1 MSVVQKIISILIL
14 CSGVFYFFYIF
25 YRAFRSKESFLE
37 ERGKLA
43 ALSPGEFLIYFIGS
57 TGISDFL
64 MNTLMIKRF
73 KLTEDEKLPGT
84 LVACCLVPCSIFAYS
99 FISRGESVDMRGL
112 ICCAAAVALGS
123 FLGSRLL
130 SKIDGKKIKT
140 FMTVALIFSFIAL
153 IVKMI
158 VTSGATGTATALV
171 GPRLVI
177 AVVLCF
183 ITGLINM
190 FGIPMKP
197 TWTALFLILGLSPIS
212 ALTMVQSVGY
222 FGPMSGGFNILKMG
236 KYHQKTALCAAFFGT
251 LGALMGVTLALTIS
265 AGVLNIILLIVMAL
279 AIVSMIF
286 S

>member
-1 MSVVQKIISILIL
+1 MTIQKIITIPILI
-14 CSGVFYFFYIF
+14 SGVFYFCFIL
-25 YRAFRSKESFLE
+25 YRALKDKDAFRSEKGS
-37 ERGKLA
+37 
-43 ALSPGEFLIYFIGS
+43 LSGLLPGELLVYFLGS
-57 TGISDFL
+57 TGISDYL
-64 MNTLMIKRF
+64 MNTLLIKKF

-84 LVACCLVPCSIFAYS
+84 LVASCLVPCSVFAFS
-99 FISRGESVDMRGL
+99 FISRGESVDMKGL
-112 ICCAAAVALGS
+112 ILCAAAVALGS

-140 FMTVALIFSFIAL
+140 FMIYALIFSFIAL
-153 IVKMI
+153 IIKMI
-158 VTSGATGTATALV
+158 ISSGASGTATALT
-171 GPRLVI
+171 GARLII

-197 TWTALFLILGLSPIS
+197 TWTALFLILGLSPIA

-222 FGPMSGGFNILKMG
+222 FGPMSGGYNILKTG
-236 KYHQKTALCAAFFGT
+236 KYHQKTALSAAILGT
-251 LGALMGVTLALTIS
+251 LGALLGVTLALTIS
-265 AGVLNIILLIVMAL
+265 AGLLNIILLIVMAL